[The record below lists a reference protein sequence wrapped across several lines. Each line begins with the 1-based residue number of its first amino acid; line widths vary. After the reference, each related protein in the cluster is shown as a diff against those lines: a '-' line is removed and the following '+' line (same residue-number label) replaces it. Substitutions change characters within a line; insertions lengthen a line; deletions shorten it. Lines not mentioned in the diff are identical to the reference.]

1 MLQEFVTHIVG
12 DLYETSLN
20 PLKTQELWN
29 YIMKQCISYPEIAL
43 IVCALL
49 AQRYPKSRK
58 EIADLISK
66 YNF

>member
-1 MLQEFVTHIVG
+1 
-12 DLYETSLN
+12 LYETFIS

-29 YIMKQCISYPEIAL
+29 YIMKQCIGYPNVAYIVCSFVVAEHYPES
-43 IVCALL
+43 
-49 AQRYPKSRK
+49 SR